1 MEIKILPD
9 EAGRVAQYLLG
20 YTPQDEERAL
30 YASFVQMKNIVLTE
44 KECRLWS
51 LMLAN
56 KFVFYF
62 FDSGLAASFPQSA
75 IRRRIL
81 CMLGVLETQPHLAG
95 SFIASKTSSLLFFTD
110 AAKVLLTVPLMALSE
125 LILKIWFR

>member
-9 EAGRVAQYLLG
+9 EAGKIAQYLLDCA
-20 YTPQDEERAL
+20 PQDEDRAL
-30 YASFVQMKNIVLTE
+30 YASFVRMKDIFLTE

-62 FDSGLAASFPQSA
+62 FDSGLAACFPQSA

-81 CMLGVLETQPHLAG
+81 CMLGVMETQPHLA
-95 SFIASKTSSLLFFTD
+95 SRFLASKTSQLLFFTD

-125 LILKIWFR
+125 WILKIYFR